1 LEELSSAL
9 IEELE
14 CKVVFRIPI
23 FGGIPVTESVL
34 VSWVIMA
41 VIVLLCI
48 IFVRNLKKVPTKKQ
62 AGIEMLIGWLN
73 NFFLDITGEKGRK
86 HLPFL
91 GTLIIYIA
99 FANLAGLF
107 GLRPPTKDIN
117 VTIALAVVSTT
128 YIQICSIRAKG
139 TKKWLK
145 HFKEPM
151 PILLPI
157 NLLELIIRPLSL
169 CARLFGNILG
179 AFIVMEL
186 IKLCIPVGVPVIF
199 GLYFDIFDGLIQAYV
214 FVFLSSLFLSEAL
227 EAEH

>member
-1 LEELSSAL
+1 MEELSSAL